1 MAKPNTEFYD
11 CYIAAEELRDVM
23 WSLQNAH
30 ETITDSGAG
39 FTLKQ
44 RGALYTI
51 LTMCDRLSNLA
62 DILEEIGGRDNG

>member
-1 MAKPNTEFYD
+1 MPKVNAEFYD

-51 LTMCDRLSNLA
+51 LAMCDKLSDLA
-62 DILEEIGGRDNG
+62 DIIDEIGGRSDG

>member
-1 MAKPNTEFYD
+1 MAKPNTDFYD

-51 LTMCDRLSNLA
+51 LAMCDKLGGLA
-62 DILEEIGGRDNG
+62 DIIDEIGGRSDG